1 VNYYSGTT
9 YTGWNWL
16 NSTGDPGWTVVGV
29 ADFNGSGVPD
39 LVWQN
44 DTTAQVT
51 VNYYGGTKGA
61 TYQGWN
67 WLSASGYPGWTAV
80 VPR

>member
-1 VNYYSGTT
+1 
-9 YTGWNWL
+9 
-16 NSTGDPGWTVVGV
+16 VG
-29 ADFNGSGVPD
+29 ANDFNGDGVPD

-51 VNYYGGTKGA
+51 VNYYGGSKGA
-61 TYQGWN
+61 TLIGWN
-67 WLSASGYPGWTAV
+67 WLAAPGYPGWTAV